1 MSSGRVP
8 LAAMRPPMMMPARS
22 HTFSTRLNMCVDKR
36 MVLPWPFSSTK
47 KSVTT
52 FAVSTSR
59 PFVGS
64 SKMMTSGSCTSDTA
78 SDVFCFM
85 PVDRSATFVCANRSM
100 PKRPNSALLRSS
112 RTAGSTWCSS
122 EKKSNR

>member
-1 MSSGRVP
+1 
-8 LAAMRPPMMMPARS
+8 MRPSMMMPTRS
-22 HTFSTRLNMCVDKR
+22 HTFSTRLKIWVDR
-36 MVLPWPFSSTK
+36 STVLPSAASSSK
-47 KSVTT
+47 KSVTV

-85 PVDRSATFVCANRSM
+85 PVDRSATFVWAKRSM
-100 PKRPNSALLRSS
+100 PKRSNNARLRSS
-112 RTAGSTWCSS
+112 RTT
-122 EKKSNR
+122 